1 MNQNKYVFAQLTQF
15 LDNNKFFRI
24 VQKYNGDK
32 GTRGFTCWNQMLM
45 MIFGQLS
52 NRESLRD
59 LITVIEAHSSKAYHL
74 GFGRAV
80 NLSTLA
86 RANQNRDWR
95 IFEEFALHMIEKAR
109 QARADIQFEVKT
121 GGNVYAFDSSTI
133 SLCLS
138 VFWWATYKRAKG
150 AVKLHTM
157 LDVKR
162 QIPCFMLVTPAS
174 TNDIKAMEHIPVEK
188 GSFYIFDRG
197 YNSFADLYR
206 IHRLEAFFV
215 LRARDNLQFKRLY
228 SRLKVDKGI
237 RSDHI
242 GVFTTGKSPKH
253 YPEKI
258 RRIRYHDADTD
269 REFTFLTNN
278 MTLSAGEIALL
289 YRNRWSIEL
298 FFKWIK
304 QHLRVL
310 TFWGHTENAVK
321 VQLYCAL
328 IAYCLVAI
336 VAKELKID
344 REIYTILQIV
354 GFSLQDKTPVSEL
367 LTKTDYKNIKEPE
380 RNLLLFNFI

>member
-15 LDNNKFFRI
+15 LYNNKFFRI

-367 LTKTDYKNIKEPE
+367 LTKTDCKNIKEPE
-380 RNLLLFNFI
+380 RNLLLFN